1 MDPEQTATTTTTV
14 PAEVS
19 TTALGAAGEK
29 ALDAFKQR
37 AREAERTLR
46 DERAAREAA
55 ESELIRL
62 REAGRSE
69 TEKAIE
75 KARREAAD
83 AACKE
88 ESERAALRVGELM
101 AQRLR
106 DRVALAA
113 TGRFVDPDVA
123 ARLLDTDELVTDDG
137 SPDEAAIASAL
148 DGLLERSPYLAL
160 PGHAPKP
167 PPPDPDAGP
176 RGGGQGDLDRRVRD
190 RARRMGARVDD

>member
-83 AACKE
+83 AARKE